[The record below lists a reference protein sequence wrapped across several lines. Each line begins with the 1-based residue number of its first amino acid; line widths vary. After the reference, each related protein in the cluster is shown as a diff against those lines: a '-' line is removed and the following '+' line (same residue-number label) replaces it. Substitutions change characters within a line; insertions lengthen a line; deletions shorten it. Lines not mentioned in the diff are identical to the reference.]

1 MEDGISGEDE
11 IGGILFGWNLALFE
25 LHSLQLFR
33 DAEWTSFFS
42 LIYILKKIT
51 PLSFAD
57 IT

>member
-1 MEDGISGEDE
+1 MSRGEGE
-11 IGGILFGWNLALFE
+11 NGLTLGWNLFFLFE
-25 LHSLQLFR
+25 LHILQLFR